1 MPTAESLDND
11 RALFKFKIGILCS
24 FIIYSML
31 LIFSSTVAKADSLM
45 DLFTTDAF
53 TGSWEVFSHFQ
64 IIGFLMN
71 FAISAFSLIG
81 LFLIVYQRFITLL
94 YLSSRTTFDKIH
106 EIKQSGNGTRFLGFE
121 GIGKNIFKA
130 SNGTGLD
137 AIVSFV
143 LSLLPDV
150 KEYSDYRDGD
160 RPYNLK
166 DSDTAMQ
173 YIMKVSLPTV
183 MLLFLFTIGF
193 SGTLF
198 RIYGNVVEAMAT
210 AGDTFVNT
218 KLSTYVDKLINKGSA
233 YKFAYE
239 DDGTE
244 IGKLRQRI
252 AESIYTSVIKY
263 IDNPNSDAMLQIGK
277 KVDDTVAAQF
287 TADGIAK
294 VLGNQGDKAAW
305 SGDDSGAKNIQFTT
319 VVNAS
324 TSAYSAGDIAIPLS
338 SLSCNFEI
346 GGAMANIST
355 PTVHVVFSKKSN
367 SVEKDYFAT
376 GSNKNNNNGD
386 KNYNQNPTQIQ

>member
-1 MPTAESLDND
+1 MPTVESLDNE

-64 IIGFLMN
+64 VIGFLMN
-71 FAISAFSLIG
+71 LAISAFSLIG

-106 EIKQSGNGTRFLGFE
+106 EIKQSGSGTRFLGFE

-210 AGDTFVNT
+210 AGDAFVNT
-218 KLSTYVDKLINKGSA
+218 KLTTYVDKLINKGSA

-263 IDNPNSDAMLQIGK
+263 IDNPNSDAMLQIGDE
-277 KVDDTVAAQF
+277 VNQVVHDQF
-287 TADGIAK
+287 TASTIAK
-294 VLGNQGDKAAW
+294 ALGNQGNQAAW
-305 SGDDSGAKNIQFTT
+305 NGDDSGAKNIQFTT
-319 VVNAS
+319 VVNGTPTPYTTEVA
-324 TSAYSAGDIAIPLS
+324 ALS
-338 SLSCNFEI
+338 LNELSCGFSI
-346 GGAMANIST
+346 GGAMSNVNN

-367 SVEKDYFAT
+367 SIEKDYFAT
-376 GSNKNNNNGD
+376 DSNKNNNNGD